1 MAEGWHTQAELVAA
15 ARAAGFSIDEKLIE
29 RWVGAGLLD
38 MAQTDGRGDRKGVGR
53 RWPDSQRDLL
63 LSLLGHHRTARELTT
78 LANVPVI
85 VWAIW
90 GEDFVPLR
98 QVRRALETYAR
109 VDRRRRPWRGQAWAR
124 RLVTRIAKPGT
135 SGHQRDVLAEALL
148 HALEHDSL
156 DDPALAR
163 RFADVVGPADPDA
176 QSDGPRM
183 LAIVKA
189 QWTGRARFHEFT
201 DGHFRWARAFLL
213 HAQADYAVARPTL
226 AADPR
231 FGPLHQPFT
240 LQTVASEACH
250 SLLMLLGMTM
260 SERIDENLEPPLQ
273 LAPWLEGRARLAT
286 RVAEV
291 GSLSG
296 AGFSIPA
303 GLSIEVSVEISPPA
317 DAAAAPG

>member
-1 MAEGWHTQAELVAA
+1 MAEEWHTQAELVAA

-38 MAQTDGRGDRKGVGR
+38 TAQMDGRGDRKGVGR

-63 LSLLGHHRTARELTT
+63 LSLLGHHRTARELPT

-109 VDRRRRPWRGQAWAR
+109 VDGRRRPWRGQAWAR
-124 RLVTRIAKPGT
+124 KLVTRIARPGT
-135 SGHQRDVLAEALL
+135 SGAQRDALAEALL
-148 HALEHDSL
+148 HALEHESL

-163 RFADVVGPADPDA
+163 RFADVVGPADPRA

-183 LAIVKA
+183 LAIIKA
-189 QWTGRARFHEFT
+189 QWTGRARFYEFC
-201 DGHFRWARAFLL
+201 DAHFRWARSFFLC
-213 HAQADYAVARPTL
+213 AQADYAVARPVL

-231 FGPLHQPFT
+231 FGRLHQPFT
-240 LQTVASEACH
+240 LETIANEACH
-250 SLLMLLGMTM
+250 SILLLLGMTVTTP
-260 SERIDENLEPPLQ
+260 IDEELAPPLQ
-273 LAPWLEGRARLAT
+273 LAPWLEGRARLTTAVT
-286 RVAEV
+286 NV
-291 GSLSG
+291 GVQRSG
-296 AGFSIPA
+296 GLAIPA
-303 GLSIEVSVEISPPA
+303 GLGVEVSVQIDPRPE
-317 DAAAAPG
+317 